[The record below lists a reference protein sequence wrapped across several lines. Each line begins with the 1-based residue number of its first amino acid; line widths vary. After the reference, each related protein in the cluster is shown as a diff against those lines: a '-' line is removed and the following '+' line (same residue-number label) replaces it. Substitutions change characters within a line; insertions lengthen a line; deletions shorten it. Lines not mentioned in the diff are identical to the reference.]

1 MLIEKASSDIG
12 EFYSQGQRG
21 ARWGWGMVV
30 VLKTNVTR
38 TVHAVKSFLHFS
50 LVVRNSYMHDIH
62 CNSQTQQCMRGQC
75 LHFLLSN
82 IWYVTHAS
90 VGYMT
95 VKVICFNLINN
106 YP

>member
-75 LHFLLSN
+75 LHFLLS
-82 IWYVTHAS
+82 IISGKLHMLLLAT
-90 VGYMT
+90 
-95 VKVICFNLINN
+95 
-106 YP
+106 

>member
-21 ARWGWGMVV
+21 ARWGWG
-30 VLKTNVTR
+30 T
-38 TVHAVKSFLHFS
+38 HAVKSFLHFS

-75 LHFLLSN
+75 LHFLLS
-82 IWYVTHAS
+82 IISGKLHMLLLAT
-90 VGYMT
+90 
-95 VKVICFNLINN
+95 
-106 YP
+106 